1 MEESGFI
8 SKTPAYG
15 PSRKGATIA
24 IKGINIKLPDDAYVE
39 GLVVAATAIAGRQP
53 PETPY
58 YVIVRGDSR
67 VLVTERTGR
76 ILKEILA
83 SGDENAFDFLK
94 RALQ

>member
-1 MEESGFI
+1 MEDKGFI

-15 PSRKGATIA
+15 PSRKGATVA
-24 IKGINIKLPDDAYVE
+24 IKGINIKLPDDAYIE
-39 GLVVAATAIAGRQP
+39 GLVAAAMGVVGQTP

-58 YVIVRGDSR
+58 YVIVRGNSR

-76 ILKEILA
+76 ILREILA
-83 SGDENAFDFLK
+83 TGEENAFDFLK